1 MLNFEGQGI
10 PILTIEKNEKTE
22 KEKKEKKVIV
32 CIGEGARHSVE
43 TIELPSDQH
52 FQQAINTESE
62 RTILYIC
69 GQSGSGKS
77 YYTKNYVKQYHK
89 AFPKKDIFL
98 FSALESDTTLDTCK
112 TIKRIKLSE
121 ELAELSASDF

>member
-32 CIGEGARHSVE
+32 SIGEGARHSVE
-43 TIELPSDQH
+43 SIELPSDQH

-77 YYTKNYVKQYHK
+77 YYTKNYIKQYHN
-89 AFPKKDIFL
+89 
-98 FSALESDTTLDTCK
+98 
-112 TIKRIKLSE
+112 
-121 ELAELSASDF
+121 ASCEKFDNSLQ